1 MWIRTQDKKE
11 LVNVIKV
18 YISNLQ
24 IGKNSKVSILGDLAT
39 NRIFSSNTISLGQYP
54 TMTEALHEL
63 HEIETSII
71 NIPNSV
77 YHMQD
82 SK

>member
-24 IGKNSKVSILGDLAT
+24 IGKNSTVSILGDLAT
-39 NRIFSSNTISLGQYP
+39 NRLFSSNTIFLGKYP

-63 HEIETSII
+63 DEIEKSIT
-71 NIPNSV
+71 NNPNGV